1 MASTAETLLA
11 DLIRC
16 PSVTPETAGAFDV
29 LEAFLVPLGF
39 TVTRLTFE
47 GDGSY
52 PVENL
57 FATRK
62 GAAPGPHLLF
72 AGHTDVVPPGDAAAW
87 SHDPFAADVA
97 DGVLWGRGATDMKSG
112 VAAFCAA
119 LASLANTNALE
130 MGQISLAIT
139 NDEEADAV
147 NGTDK
152 LMAWAKAQGHKFDF
166 AIVGEPSSAETLGDS
181 IKIGRRGSLSGEI
194 VVTGTQGHVAYP
206 EKAANPLPV
215 LCGAALALD
224 AKWDEGTDH
233 FQPSNLEITSIDTG
247 NPTSNVIPA
256 RSTLRF
262 NIRFNDTWSAE
273 TIEAEIAR
281 RLESVDAKGC
291 ALSFTPRGRVSK
303 CFLSA
308 PVGHVALLCAIMKDE
323 LGTEPALSTGGGT
336 SDARFISDYC
346 PVVECGLVGATM
358 HQIDER
364 VPLGDVERLSAL
376 YGRFI
381 ARFLSGD
388 QE

>member
-1 MASTAETLLA
+1 MGSIAKTLLA
-11 DLIRC
+11 NLVRC
-16 PSVTPETAGAFDV
+16 PSVTPETAGVLDV
-29 LEAFLVPLGF
+29 LENFLTPLGF
-39 TVTRLTFE
+39 EVTRLTFE
-47 GDGSY
+47 GAGSY

-62 GAAPGPHLLF
+62 SAEPGPHLLF
-72 AGHTDVVPPGDAAAW
+72 AGHTDVVPPGDRAAW
-87 SHDPFAADVA
+87 SHDPFAADIA

-119 LASLANTNALE
+119 LAETGAPE
-130 MGQISLAIT
+130 KGQISLAIT

-152 LMAWAKAQGHKFDF
+152 LMAWARAQGHRFDF

-181 IKIGRRGSLSGEI
+181 IKIGRRGSFSGEI
-194 VVTGTQGHVAYP
+194 VVTGKQGHVAYP

-215 LCGAALALD
+215 LCAAALALD
-224 AKWDEGTDH
+224 ADWDAGTEH
-233 FQPSNLEITSIDTG
+233 FQPTNLEITSIDTG

-262 NIRFNDTWSAE
+262 NVRFNDTWNAE
-273 TIEAEIAR
+273 TLAAEIER
-281 RLESVDAKGC
+281 RLETVDARGC
-291 ALSFTPRGRVSK
+291 DIAFVPKGRVSK

-308 PVGHVALLCAIMKDE
+308 PVGHVALMCAIMKDE
-323 LGTEPALSTGGGT
+323 LGIEPKLATGGGT
-336 SDARFISDYC
+336 SDARFIADYC

-364 VPLGDVERLSAL
+364 VPLADVERLSAL

-381 ARFLSGD
+381 ARFLSG
-388 QE
+388 ERG